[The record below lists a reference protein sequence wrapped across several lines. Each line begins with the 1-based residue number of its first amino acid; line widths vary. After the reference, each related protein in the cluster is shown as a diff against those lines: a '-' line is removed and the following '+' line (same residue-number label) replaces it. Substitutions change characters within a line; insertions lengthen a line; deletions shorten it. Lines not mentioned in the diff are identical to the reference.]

1 MRYPGWALA
10 AVLLSIA
17 ACGSEDSRSG
27 GDSSELGR
35 CARDSDCP
43 TGLVC
48 LDQACVAED
57 GQVPEKPVPRT
68 FLPPASSRDHVFA
81 LSSDANAVAVIDP
94 LRLEVQAI
102 PLPAEP
108 LDLAVL
114 PGEEAILVLS
124 RAGAALSLLSLGD
137 DGPRLSI
144 RRLPRKLPTLSLA
157 PDASWAVVWT
167 RDGEALDAGSEG
179 LVLLVDVGRLRDGAP
194 DATIERVAG
203 RRHTDVVFRSDA
215 SGAARDAVVV
225 GKEELAVFDLSDP
238 ASQPAPTRVEL
249 PATHAEIATRRV
261 AASPDGAF
269 VLIAS
274 LVSPDLLVFDVEG
287 RSLGSLVLPA
297 PPSDLAVGA
306 EGRLALLPLRSASK
320 TAWFPL
326 PDALNDPGAIRV
338 ADVSLPG
345 AGCEVPGCLVAPGQ
359 ARLSP
364 DGTFALLFTSAQ
376 QAKSFGRLDLDTGD
390 WRIFDRIRKEVRTIA
405 IAPTGSHAIVLHR
418 PRPDST
424 VADEYEREVDRAE
437 GYSVV
442 ALESGSSQLV
452 LTQQVPP
459 LDAVFAAG
467 SRHAAVTLRSDAAR
481 VFRLDSIDLET
492 LVSAPLRL
500 SSAPEY
506 VGPLAPSLEGRIWVT
521 QIHPAGRI
529 SFVDLAARSTRT
541 LTGYELNGEIE

>member
-1 MRYPGWALA
+1 MRRSRWALA
-10 AVLLSIA
+10 AVAISIA
-17 ACGSEDSRSG
+17 ACGADSNREA
-27 GDSSELGR
+27 DSPGLGR
-35 CARDSDCP
+35 CVRDSDCP

-48 LDQACVAED
+48 LEQACVADD
-57 GQVPEKPVPRT
+57 GQEPEKPDPRT
-68 FLPPASSRDHVFA
+68 FLPPASSGNHVFA
-81 LSSDANAVAVIDP
+81 LSPDANSVAVIDP

-108 LDLAVL
+108 LDLAVV
-114 PGEEAILVLS
+114 PGEDAILVLS

-137 DGPRLSI
+137 DEPRLAI
-144 RRLPRKLPTLSLA
+144 RKLPRRLPSLSLA

-167 RDGEALDAGSEG
+167 RDGQALDAGAEG
-179 LVLLVDVGRLRDGAP
+179 LVLLVDVGKLREGAD
-194 DATIERVAG
+194 DAAIERVAG
-203 RRHTDVVFRSDA
+203 RRHTDVVFRTDA

-225 GKEELAVFDLSDP
+225 GKEEIAVFDLSDP
-238 ASQPAPTRVEL
+238 ASQPTPTRVEL
-249 PATHAEIATRRV
+249 PATHAELATRRV

-274 LVSPDLLVFDVEG
+274 VVSPDLLVFDVEG
-287 RSLGSLVLPA
+287 HSLGTLALPA
-297 PPSDLAVGA
+297 PPSDLALGA
-306 EGRLALLPLRSASK
+306 GGRLALLPLRSASQV
-320 TAWFPL
+320 AWFSL
-326 PDALNDPGAIRV
+326 PEALTDTGSIRV

-345 AGCEVPGCLVAPGQ
+345 SGCDVPGCHVAPGQ

-364 DGTFALLFTSAQ
+364 DGAFALLFTSAQ
-376 QAKSFGRLDLDTGD
+376 QAKSFGRLDLVTGD

-405 IAPTGSHAIVLHR
+405 IAPTGTHAIVLHR

-424 VADEYEREVDRAE
+424 AADPYEREVDRAE

-442 ALESGSSQLV
+442 ALESGAGQLV
-452 LTQQVPP
+452 LTGQVPP
-459 LDAVFAAG
+459 LDAVYAEG
-467 SRHAAVTLRSDAAR
+467 SRYAAVSLRSDAAR

-506 VGPLAPSLEGRIWVT
+506 AGPLAPSLEGRIWVT
-521 QIHPAGRI
+521 QVHPAGRI
-529 SFVDLAARSTRT
+529 SFVDLAARSTKT

>member
-1 MRYPGWALA
+1 MRCKWWALA
-10 AVLLSIA
+10 AVAFSLA
-17 ACGSEDSRSG
+17 ACGADSNR
-27 GDSSELGR
+27 DAELPGLDR
-35 CARDSDCP
+35 CVRDSDCP
-43 TGLVC
+43 AGLVC
-48 LDQACVAED
+48 VEQACVADD
-57 GQVPEKPVPRT
+57 GQVPEKPDPRT

-81 LSSDANAVAVIDP
+81 LSPDANAVAVIDP

-102 PLPAEP
+102 PLPSEP

-114 PGEEAILVLS
+114 PGEDAILVLS

-137 DGPRLSI
+137 DGPKLSI
-144 RRLPRKLPTLSLA
+144 RKLPRKLSSLSLS

-167 RDGEALDAGSEG
+167 RDGQALDAGAEG
-179 LVLLVDVGRLRDGAP
+179 LVLLVDVGRLRDGTP
-194 DATIERVAG
+194 DAAIERVAG
-203 RRHTDVVFRSDA
+203 RRHTDVVFRSDP

-225 GKEELAVFDLSDP
+225 GKEEIAVFDLSDP
-238 ASQPAPTRVEL
+238 ASQPTPARVEL

-287 RSLGSLVLPA
+287 RSLRALVLPA
-297 PPSDLAVGA
+297 PPSDLAVGPG
-306 EGRLALLPLRSASK
+306 GRLALLPLRSASK
-320 TAWFPL
+320 AAWFTL
-326 PDALNDPGAIRV
+326 PDALGDPGAIRV

-345 AGCEVPGCLVAPGQ
+345 AACETPGCVVAPGQ

-376 QAKSFGRLDLDTGD
+376 QAKSFGRLDLATGD
-390 WRIFDRIRKEVRTIA
+390 WRVFDRIRKEVRTIA

-424 VADEYEREVDRAE
+424 AADQYEREVDRAE

-442 ALESGSSQLV
+442 ALESGAGQLV
-452 LTQQVPP
+452 LTDQVPP
-459 LDAVFAAG
+459 LDAVFAGG
-467 SRHAAVTLRSDAAR
+467 SRYAAVTLRSDAAS

-492 LVSAPLRL
+492 LVSTPLRL

-506 VGPLAPSLEGRIWVT
+506 AGPLAPSLDGRIWVT
-521 QIHPAGRI
+521 QVHPAGRI
-529 SFVDLAARSTRT
+529 SFVDLASRSTRT